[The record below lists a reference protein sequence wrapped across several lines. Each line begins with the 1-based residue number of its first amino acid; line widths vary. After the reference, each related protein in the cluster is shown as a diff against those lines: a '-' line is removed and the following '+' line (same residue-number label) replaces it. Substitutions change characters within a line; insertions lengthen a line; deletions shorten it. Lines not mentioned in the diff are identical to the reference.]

1 MSQKKDETVGGI
13 WTLATRF
20 IASVRA
26 KYLQMVS
33 RFRFLRGIHLGILGG
48 MTGVIVIYLIGWTLA
63 ADSTSKTKRAL
74 GDAYKPGIAEL
85 IYAQAMAESLT
96 AAEGPA
102 GGPVQTRVLAL
113 AEALN
118 ERENFSPDLA
128 SYEIGALQ
136 LAADNACLEHR
147 ILGVGI
153 ANILGSAQPDLSCP
167 DIAKETDLEKVETE
181 RLAAEQQY
189 QSLLSQIAEAR
200 ASAQFDGDPRAE
212 TTAARMTKQATIEAF
227 KVGRLQLTEALIFA
241 DRGELVRALEMTRGY
256 AVSSQSDLKGLEQ
269 LVSELEYLVPHS
281 QNWHERHH
289 EEIAK
294 DGAWT
299 DLKVSA
305 GDVTRDLAFATDLTG
320 KEYRHLGGV
329 EGSVRLYLEEQRH
342 EKGQALGQAQQ
353 AVLAKQQHLAS
364 ASAAAKQ
371 LQELLLTA
379 STLTSA
385 RVDAQANSLRALLFT
400 VQLWHLTWGLL
411 AGLAGALLGEGI
423 GRIQRLISRVKITWH
438 GASRPHA
445 VLSGRSTAIFQLVG
459 LLLGTLVS
467 IRIGDRLDELTS
479 FMVDAAT
486 QRWYAYL
493 GFIVI
498 LGAIASL
505 IGGAAGNVLI
515 SEPAGRHFVK
525 RDVYVTGA
533 GGVLSGITTALVLD
547 HLLAGKNV
555 VGQSLVSDS
564 SLQAQLLALAL
575 VGGVFGSLIGARLL
589 ARKRSGHALAS

>member
-1 MSQKKDETVGGI
+1 VSQKRDETARGI

-20 IASVRA
+20 IASLRA
-26 KYLQMVS
+26 RHPQMVS
-33 RFRFLRGIHLGILGG
+33 RLRFLRGIHLGIFGG
-48 MTGVIVIYLIGWTLA
+48 ITGVILIYLIGWTLA
-63 ADSTSKTKRAL
+63 EDSTSKTKRAL
-74 GDAYKPGIAEL
+74 SDAYKPGIAEL

-128 SYEIGALQ
+128 SYEIEAIQ

-153 ANILGSAQPDLSCP
+153 ANILGSAQPDPSCP

-189 QSLLSQIAEAR
+189 QGILSQIAQAR

-212 TTAARMTKQATIEAF
+212 TTAARMTKQATIAAF
-227 KVGRLQLTEALIFA
+227 KGGRLQLTAALIFA
-241 DRGELVRALEMTRGY
+241 DRGELVKALEMTRGY

-269 LVSELEYLVPHS
+269 LVSQLEYLVPHS

-289 EEIAK
+289 EEIAQ

-320 KEYRHLGGV
+320 KEYRNLGGV
-329 EGSVRLYLEEQRH
+329 EGSVRLYLEEQRQG
-342 EKGQALGQAQQ
+342 KGQALGQAQQ
-353 AVLAKQQHLAS
+353 FVLAKEQHLAS
-364 ASAAAKQ
+364 ASATAKQ
-371 LQELLLTA
+371 LRELLLSA

-385 RVDAQANSLRALLFT
+385 RIDAQENSLRALLFS

-411 AGLAGALLGEGI
+411 AGLAGGLLGEGI
-423 GRIQRLISRVKITWH
+423 GRIQRLISGVKIPWH
-438 GASRPHA
+438 RTSRPHA
-445 VLSGRSTAIFQLVG
+445 VLSNRSTATFQLVG
-459 LLLGTLVS
+459 LLVGTLVS
-467 IRIGDRLDELTS
+467 IRVGDRLDELTS
-479 FMVDAAT
+479 FIVNAAT
-486 QRWYAYL
+486 QRWYAYF

-498 LGAIASL
+498 LGATASL
-505 IGGAAGNVLI
+505 IGSAAGNVLI
-515 SEPAGRHFVK
+515 SEPAGRHIVRK
-525 RDVYVTGA
+525 DGYVTGA
-533 GGVLSGITTALVLD
+533 GGVLFGITTALLLD
-547 HLLAGKNV
+547 HLLAGKNI
-555 VGQSLVSDS
+555 VGQSLDSDS
-564 SLQAQLLALAL
+564 SVQGQLLALAL

-589 ARKRSGHALAS
+589 TRKRPAHALAS